1 MVEPLKGLC
10 QLESMRVENMQI
22 TFNCQNSIVF
32 NARLPVTSKAPK
44 CLMRRL
50 QVWITDLLIEF
61 TERFL
66 SGYARKSSLKFFV
79 ENKSG
84 KTILLVVLRLKRV
97 PFIKI

>member
-1 MVEPLKGLC
+1 MLPPKFQG
-10 QLESMRVENMQI
+10 
-22 TFNCQNSIVF
+22 FF
-32 NARLPVTSKAPK
+32 PKWKAPPVTSKAPK

-66 SGYARKSSLKFFV
+66 SVYARKSSLKFFV

-84 KTILLVVLRLKRV
+84 ETILLVVLR
-97 PFIKI
+97 

>member
-1 MVEPLKGLC
+1 MVEPLKGLS
-10 QLESMRVENMQI
+10 QLESMRVEDMQI

-84 KTILLVVLRLKRV
+84 KTILLVVLR
-97 PFIKI
+97 

>member
-1 MVEPLKGLC
+1 
-10 QLESMRVENMQI
+10 
-22 TFNCQNSIVF
+22 
-32 NARLPVTSKAPK
+32 
-44 CLMRRL
+44 MRRL
-50 QVWITDLLIEF
+50 QVWVTDLLTEF
-61 TERFL
+61 MEGFL